1 MDGISENKELVG
13 LIDAINTYGIQNTH
27 PFQSNHIEVAHAMLL
42 PNVFK
47 SSIPNMF
54 SLTM

>member
-1 MDGISENKELVG
+1 MDGISENKELG